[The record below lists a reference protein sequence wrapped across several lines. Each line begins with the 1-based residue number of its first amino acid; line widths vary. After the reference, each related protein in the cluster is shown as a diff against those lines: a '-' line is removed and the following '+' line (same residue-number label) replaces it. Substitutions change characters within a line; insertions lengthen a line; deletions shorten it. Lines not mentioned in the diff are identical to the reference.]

1 MPPGFGDT
9 SLLQQTRLLLAA
21 ASGGGAGGGAG
32 LLSGLLGLNGKF
44 CAAHSCLGDGGK
56 CGAEVVG
63 TEDDEQAG
71 GIGRRGWRRRGD
83 EVKRFCQRHECS
95 HRGCRAEAT
104 HQNRRGSRGG
114 MCDRHYRR
122 RRDAGVGAGPFGGM
136 GMPPPPPYMGMMPGF
151 PPYFVD
157 TGGYES
163 SDESS
168 DIEQGWRHRVLP
180 FGGPFF

>member
-1 MPPGFGDT
+1 MPTGFGDT

-21 ASGGGAGGGAG
+21 ASGSGVGP
-32 LLSGLLGLNGKF
+32 LSGLWGMTGKF

-63 TEDDEQAG
+63 TDEEEAAG
-71 GIGRRGWRRRGD
+71 SVGRRGRRRRGD
-83 EVKRFCQRHECS
+83 EVKRFCQRHECG

-122 RRDAGVGAGPFGGM
+122 RRDGGVGLGNMGAGPFGGM
-136 GMPPPPPYMGMMPGF
+136 GMPPPHMAMMPGF
-151 PPYFVD
+151 PPYFGD

-168 DIEQGWRHRVLP
+168 DVEEGWRHRGLP